1 MRKGQTKGEKG
12 LNNLVYT
19 RINDAKYKELS
30 EILSRTKNETI
41 SSIIRKIIYDKKIR
55 TYVHDESMDIFM
67 EQLAALR
74 GEIMVIGRNINQMT
88 RLCNISETQQQKLFF
103 ARNGYKEYLRMESK
117 IDMVMKLIGIL
128 GKKWLQK
135 TI

>member
-19 RINDAKYKELS
+19 RINDAKYTELS
-30 EILSRTKNETI
+30 EILSKTKNETI
-41 SSIIRKIIYDKKIR
+41 SSIIRKIIYDRKIR
-55 TYVHDESMDIFM
+55 TFVHDESMDILM
-67 EQLAALR
+67 EELAAIR
-74 GEIMVIGRNINQMT
+74 GEILVIGRNVNQMT

>member
-30 EILSRTKNETI
+30 EILSKTKNETI
-41 SSIIRKIIYDKKIR
+41 SSIIRKIIYDRKIR
-55 TYVHDESMDIFM
+55 TYVHDESMDILI
-67 EQLAALR
+67 EELAAIR
-74 GEIMVIGRNINQMT
+74 GEILVIGRNVNQMA

-117 IDMVMKLIGIL
+117 IDRTIELIGIL
-128 GKKWLQK
+128 GKKWLSGEN
-135 TI
+135 

>member
-19 RINDAKYKELS
+19 RINDAKFKELS
-30 EILSRTKNETI
+30 DILSRTQNETI
-41 SSIIRKIIYDKKIR
+41 SSIIRKIIYDRKIR
-55 TYVHDESMDIFM
+55 TYVHDESMDILM
-67 EQLAALR
+67 EELAALR

-103 ARNGYKEYLRMESK
+103 ARNGYSEYLRMESK
-117 IDMVMKLIGIL
+117 IDRVVELIAVL
-128 GKKWLQK
+128 GKKWLS
-135 TI
+135 